1 MVEMFQT
8 NGAVIFWLALTSAI
22 TFVGTLMLI
31 PVLVARIPS
40 DYFSH
45 KKRHKAPWP
54 NQHPVVR
61 GILIIGKNLLGY
73 IFIVAGI
80 IMLML
85 PGQGILTIVVGMTLL
100 DFPGKY
106 RLERWVVFRRPVLRS
121 INWVRR
127 RAKRDPLVI
136 DK

>member
-1 MVEMFQT
+1 MIEFFQT
-8 NGAVIFWLALTSAI
+8 NGIVIFWLAIISVI
-22 TFVGTLMLI
+22 TFVGTLLLV

-45 KKRHKAPWP
+45 KKRHKAPWS
-54 NQHPVVR
+54 NKHPGIR
-61 GILIIGKNLLGY
+61 GLMIIGKNLIGY
-73 IFIVAGI
+73 VFVVAGI

-85 PGQGILTIVVGMTLL
+85 PGQGILTIVIGITLL

-106 RLERWVVFRRPVLRS
+106 RLERWVVSRRPVLRS

-127 RAKRDPLVI
+127 RAKRGPLVI